1 MKKKKNFSSLIN
13 FAKFGLEIKNFY
25 SELCVRRHNKIHQQA
40 GCSSHKNAK
49 NFIVTGATV

>member
-1 MKKKKNFSSLIN
+1 MKKNKTSALPNVV
-13 FAKFGLEIKNFY
+13 FGLEIKNFY